1 MRRQLFNMIIA
12 CLFVCLFVCLRLVTP
27 IFNAMKKAKSVP
39 MAVGAA
45 IEVLLNLFKR
55 N

>member
-1 MRRQLFNMIIA
+1 MIIA
-12 CLFVCLFVCLRLVTP
+12 CLFACLRLVTP
-27 IFNAMKKAKSVP
+27 IFNVMKKAKSVP